1 MKKDSSPL
9 MKKDNSMNPNLK
21 LLLPPPD
28 EVSFAFITRS
38 GTFTDGD
45 LLVNKDD
52 VQIVSQTDDESE
64 ICGRN
69 QKNRS
74 KLNVYHTCGSQSIQQ
89 RVEKEVQ
96 DIDKPSRIRIWVIT
110 HLSNKG
116 LPVNEDTQEKLISTK

>member
-52 VQIVSQTDDESE
+52 VQIVSQTDDESV
-64 ICGRN
+64 RN
-69 QKNRS
+69 FE
-74 KLNVYHTCGSQSIQQ
+74 LVLFFLVFFFSI
-89 RVEKEVQ
+89 RLFL
-96 DIDKPSRIRIWVIT
+96 
-110 HLSNKG
+110 HC
-116 LPVNEDTQEKLISTK
+116 

>member
-52 VQIVSQTDDESE
+52 VQIVSQTDDESDTAKQLAQ
-64 ICGRN
+64 G
-69 QKNRS
+69 
-74 KLNVYHTCGSQSIQQ
+74 VFA
-89 RVEKEVQ
+89 
-96 DIDKPSRIRIWVIT
+96 
-110 HLSNKG
+110 LS
-116 LPVNEDTQEKLISTK
+116 LPMPE